1 MSVCLVSYTVVQ
13 ANGSRVR
20 LLTYK
25 LDILF
30 TLFVS
35 PRPCVN
41 RAPQAW
47 ILRKNNFLNFLYMQ
61 SLPYNYLISRRKRE

>member
-47 ILRKNNFLNFLYMQ
+47 ILRKNNFLNFFVHAVTSIQ
-61 SLPYNYLISRRKRE
+61 LPDFSS